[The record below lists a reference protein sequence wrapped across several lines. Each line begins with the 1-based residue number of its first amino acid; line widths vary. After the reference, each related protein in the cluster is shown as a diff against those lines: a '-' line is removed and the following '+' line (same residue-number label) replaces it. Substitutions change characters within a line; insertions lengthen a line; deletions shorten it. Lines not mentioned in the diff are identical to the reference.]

1 MTKHIF
7 WIASYPKSGNTLMRS
22 VLAALFFSHDGK
34 FEFDLLKKI
43 VTLEEVARLRKVKE
57 LNPNNFL
64 NKNLKE
70 RSSLIFD
77 NLNELQKKSNLG
89 FKEDFAFFKT
99 HFSAKNFDNKKFL
112 IDKYVR
118 GIIYIVRDPRDVCIS
133 WSKYANLTISES
145 LNFLI
150 DEEAFIQ
157 WTAAQ
162 GAIEYPQNIPVI
174 VSSWENH
181 FLSWKNSVSELP
193 HLIIKYE
200 DLVYDKERVIL
211 KILEFFKINYN
222 IRVQNE
228 YIKIN
233 NILKTTN
240 FEKMQEEE
248 KNKGFEETNVNQFF
262 SIGQKEQWKN
272 KLSYNDILMIEK
284 NFRKTMRD
292 LNYQLNIEI

>member
-22 VLAALFFSHDGK
+22 ILTALFFSNDGK

-43 VTLEEVARLRKVKE
+43 VTLEEVARLRNVKE

-64 NKNLKE
+64 NKNLKD

-77 NLNELQKKSNLG
+77 HLNELQKKSNLG
-89 FKEDFAFFKT
+89 FNEDFAFFKT
-99 HFSAKNFDNKKFL
+99 HFSAQNYDNKKFL
-112 IDKYVR
+112 IDEYVR
-118 GIIYIVRDPRDVCIS
+118 GIIYVVRDPRDVCIS

-145 LNFLI
+145 LDFLI
-150 DEEAFIQ
+150 NEEAFIQ

-162 GAIEYPQNIPVI
+162 GAAEYPQNIPVI
-174 VSSWENH
+174 VSSWEKH
-181 FLSWKNSVSELP
+181 FLSWKKAVFKLP

-200 DLVYDKERVIL
+200 DLVYDKKRVIL

-222 IRVQNE
+222 ILVQNE
-228 YIKIN
+228 YTKIN
-233 NILKTTN
+233 NILETTN
-240 FEKMQEEE
+240 FEKMQKEE
-248 KNKGFEETNVNQFF
+248 KNKGFKETDVNQFF
-262 SIGQKEQWKN
+262 SIGQKEQWRN

-284 NFRKTMRD
+284 KFGKTMRD